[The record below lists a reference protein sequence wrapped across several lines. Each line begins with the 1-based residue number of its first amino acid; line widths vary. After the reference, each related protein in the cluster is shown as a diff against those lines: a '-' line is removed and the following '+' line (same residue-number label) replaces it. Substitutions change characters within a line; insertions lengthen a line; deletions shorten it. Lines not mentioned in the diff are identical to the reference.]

1 MENKDFQNI
10 EERDYRSDIL
20 ELIRGD
26 GSPEQLKNA
35 LEEYH
40 FNDIASALSE
50 LTPEEREGLL
60 DVIGNENMS
69 KVVTYL
75 DDAGEYLSELDA
87 ADAADI
93 IEQMDADDA
102 LEALD
107 DLDEDTK
114 EQILQLIDDEEIKE
128 DIGLLD
134 SYDDDEFGSRMSTNF
149 ITVKRGS
156 SIKEAMRCLVSK
168 AAENDNIY
176 TLFVVDENE
185 SFYGAIDLKEL
196 IVARSNIDL
205 EELIYTA
212 FPYVCDKES
221 ISDSIETLRGYSE
234 DLIPVLSS
242 ETRRILGVITSNDIT
257 DIVADE
263 RGDDYAKLAALTE
276 EEETNEK
283 LVTSMRK
290 RLPWLVALLFL
301 GLGVSAVVGMFE
313 GVVSALPVI
322 VSFQSLIL
330 GMAGNVGTQSLAVT
344 VRSLGSDE
352 RPKGARQIML
362 IIREMRIAFV
372 NGLALGAIS
381 FITVWGY
388 LALFSTVGA
397 TFALAAAGCVG
408 AAMCFAM
415 TISGMTG
422 ASIPIVLYKLG
433 FDPAVA
439 SGPLIT
445 TINDLVAVI
454 SFYGLSFL
462 LLLRL

>member
-1 MENKDFQNI
+1 MGFV
-10 EERDYRSDIL
+10 
-20 ELIRGD
+20 
-26 GSPEQLKNA
+26 
-35 LEEYH
+35 
-40 FNDIASALSE
+40 F
-50 LTPEEREGLL
+50 
-60 DVIGNENMS
+60 
-69 KVVTYL
+69 
-75 DDAGEYLSELDA
+75 
-87 ADAADI
+87 
-93 IEQMDADDA
+93 
-102 LEALD
+102 
-107 DLDEDTK
+107 
-114 EQILQLIDDEEIKE
+114 
-128 DIGLLD
+128 
-134 SYDDDEFGSRMSTNF
+134 
-149 ITVKRGS
+149 
-156 SIKEAMRCLVSK
+156 
-168 AAENDNIY
+168 
-176 TLFVVDENE
+176 LF
-185 SFYGAIDLKEL
+185 F
-196 IVARSNIDL
+196 
-205 EELIYTA
+205 
-212 FPYVCDKES
+212 
-221 ISDSIETLRGYSE
+221 YSE

-242 ETRRILGVITSNDIT
+242 ETHRILGVITSNDIT

-276 EEETNEK
+276 EEESDEK
-283 LVTSMRK
+283 LITSMRK

-352 RPKGARQIML
+352 KPRGARQLVL
-362 IIREMRIAFV
+362 ILREMRIAFV

-408 AAMCFAM
+408 SAMCFAM